1 MLHHIFSDM
10 AGAEDAIRC
19 INCME
24 EEGYISNP
32 LKLPCKDMTC
42 SGIHCEKCLSKKIT
56 DGKIACISCRCVLVC
71 ACYINVFIKQLGS
84 VSVVNDYNYK
94 KNFVN
99 KFNRQH
105 RNRCSLRYY
114 CFQLLAKVGKD
125 VKGTWI

>member
-10 AGAEDAIRC
+10 AGAEDTIRC

-42 SGIHCEKCLSKKIT
+42 SGIHCEKCLSKKII

-84 VSVVNDYNYK
+84 YPWSMTTIIK
-94 KNFVN
+94 KFCEQV
-99 KFNRQH
+99 QQTT
-105 RNRCSLRYY
+105 SG
-114 CFQLLAKVGKD
+114 LLEFEILLFSIIG
-125 VKGTWI
+125 